1 MFEHIPNAHALQF
14 WAPNSYMIIFEHDF
28 RDGPLDF
35 GGFSSKVRF
44 FRRRLQICIH
54 VCYAESPDARTKN
67 AVNLLGLA
75 LWKNAQLLGTSN
87 LISFC

>member
-1 MFEHIPNAHALQF
+1 MKNEKLSKILESMFEHIPNTHALQF

-44 FRRRLQICIH
+44 FRRRLRMWHSQITC
-54 VCYAESPDARTKN
+54 V
-67 AVNLLGLA
+67 
-75 LWKNAQLLGTSN
+75 
-87 LISFC
+87 ISVYFYI